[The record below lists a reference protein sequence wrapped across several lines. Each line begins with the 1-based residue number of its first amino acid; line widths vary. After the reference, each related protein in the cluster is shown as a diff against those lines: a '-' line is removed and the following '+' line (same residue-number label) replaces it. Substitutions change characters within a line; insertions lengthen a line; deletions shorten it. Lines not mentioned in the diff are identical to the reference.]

1 MMTEDWNKSTYSNGE
16 GGHCVETRSDQATVL
31 VRDTQNRP
39 LGHLS
44 APAPEWTALLAAVR
58 GQ

>member
-1 MMTEDWNKSTYSNGE
+1 MSTGDWHKSTFSDGG
-16 GGHCVETRSDQATVL
+16 GGHCVEVREHASGADI
-31 VRDTQNRP
+31 RDTEHRE